1 VTNIHRRAALQGIAT
16 LAAIGIARIGRAN
29 GKGRRIGVIGG
40 GIVGA
45 SIAMHLARAGASV
58 TVLERTSPAAGA
70 TAKSFA
76 WINPW
81 TLDPHYQQLRLR
93 SIAAYRRL
101 DAELRLGI
109 VWGGY
114 IDWAADAAEAKDVNA
129 LAATMAA
136 GPDAVRVIDAAGLKR
151 ISPCIE
157 PGQVAAAFYSGVDG
171 HLDPVYATRRFL
183 AHAQTHGARILYPCE
198 VSAMAAVGARVQRLV
213 TTQGAIEV
221 DHVVVA
227 AGVDTPRLL
236 AMLGY
241 NLQLRHAPGILA
253 HSMPVPLVTQMV
265 YDGPRDLEFKQMA
278 DGRLVGNDAELPPD
292 IPAHAEIL
300 RQATDFPSAALR
312 DMHGTRILGK
322 ISKYMPTASQARLDY
337 LTLGLRPM
345 PMDGFPVVGGL
356 PALANVHVA
365 VTHSGVTLAPI
376 LGQLV
381 RDEIL
386 QGPASDML
394 APYRPGRMLGASQ
407 RTFWCATKGASI
419 C

>member
-1 VTNIHRRAALQGIAT
+1 MRRREALQGIAA
-16 LAAIGIARIGRAN
+16 LATIAIGRIVRAN
-29 GKGRRIGVIGG
+29 GEGRRIGVIGG

-58 TVLERTSPAAGA
+58 TLLERTSPAAGA

-81 TLDPHYQQLRLR
+81 TLDRHYQQLRLQ
-93 SIAAYRRL
+93 SVAAYRRL
-101 DAELRLGI
+101 DAELGLGM

-114 IDWAADAAEAKDVNA
+114 IDWAADAAEAKDVDA
-129 LAATMAA
+129 LAATMAS
-136 GPDAVRVIDAAGLKR
+136 GPGAARVIDAAELKR

-183 AHAQTHGARILYPCE
+183 ADAETHGARILYPCE
-198 VSAMAAVGARVQRLV
+198 VSAMAAAGDRVQRLV
-213 TTQGAIEV
+213 TTRGAVEV

-241 NLQLRHAPGILA
+241 DLHLRHAPGILA
-253 HSMPVPLVTQMV
+253 HSKPVPVVTKMV
-265 YDGPRDLEFKQMA
+265 YDGPRGLEFKQMA
-278 DGRLVGNDAELPPD
+278 DGRLVGTDAELPPD
-292 IPAHAEIL
+292 IPAHAQIL

-322 ISKYMPTASQARLDY
+322 ISKYMPTAAQARLDY
-337 LTLGLRPM
+337 LTLGFRPM
-345 PMDGFPVVGGL
+345 PMDGFPIVGAL

-394 APYRPGRMLGASQ
+394 APYRPGRIATAQRVIMAS
-407 RTFWCATKGASI
+407 RA
-419 C
+419 